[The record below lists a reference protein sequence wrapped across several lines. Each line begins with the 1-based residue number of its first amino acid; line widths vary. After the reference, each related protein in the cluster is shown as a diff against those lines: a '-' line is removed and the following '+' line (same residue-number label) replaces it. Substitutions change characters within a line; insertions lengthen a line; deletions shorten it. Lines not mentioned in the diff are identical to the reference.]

1 MSKGTRKGLIAAG
14 TVLVLALTSGYFWQQ
29 HRASDPAVAFEELP
43 AETQSQFK
51 ALMADGDREWSLY
64 QKEHNIVALW
74 DAIDQYADAYKL
86 HPRNRDAIRALERS
100 ANAALDATQNDVEQ
114 RRTMAMALTQKSE
127 YLSQY
132 PPVVAAER

>member
-1 MSKGTRKGLIAAG
+1 MSKGLRNGLIATA
-14 TVLVLALTSGYFWQQ
+14 VIVLAFGSGYLWQQ
-29 HRASDPAVAFEELP
+29 RRAGDPAVAFEELP

-64 QKEHNIVALW
+64 QKDHNVVALW

-86 HPRNRDAIRALERS
+86 HPRNRDAIHALERS

-127 YLSQY
+127 YLSKY